1 MYKILKK
8 VLLSPSVWLYDIEAP
23 RIAKKAEPGQ
33 FLIVRTDEEGERIP
47 LTIADFDRQKG
58 YVSIVFQEIGA
69 GTELLGK
76 LNEGDYILDVVAPLG
91 KKTHIEPGMGTVV
104 CIGGGIGVAPIYPI
118 ARGMHQ
124 AGNKVISIMG
134 AKNKDILILEK
145 EMRAVSDEV
154 LITTD
159 DGSCGIKGFVTTAL
173 QQIIDRSE
181 KIDEVI
187 AIGPVVMMR
196 SVVEATRPYKIK
208 TVVSLNPIMVD
219 GTGMCGGC
227 RVQVGDEIKFA
238 CVDGPEFDGHL
249 VDFKGLMSRQRMY
262 KDAEKEETNH
272 VCKLSKIKGAI

>member
-91 KKTHIEPGMGTVV
+91 RKTHIEPGMGTVV